1 MKTSIGEVEG
11 VTLFCRIFMHGVY
24 GRRFVV
30 VGPGVHALDA
40 ETLVN
45 FKQLDGR
52 KVQFL
57 FGRGFSDG
65 PVKVI
70 SGDEI
75 GQADA
80 RDKVEIVL
88 AYIIDVAAR
97 GVLLPETLERRHNK
111 VEIALDAPRALL
123 RHLDGKGDTVK

>member
-1 MKTSIGEVEG
+1 
-11 VTLFCRIFMHGVY
+11 MHGAY
-24 GRRFVV
+24 GCRLVV
-30 VGPGVHALDA
+30 VGPGVHALNA
-40 ETLVN
+40 EALVN
-45 FKQLDGR
+45 FKQFDGG

-57 FGRGFSDG
+57 FGRGFRDC
-65 PVKVI
+65 PAKVI

-97 GVLLPETLERRHNK
+97 GLLPPEPSSGGTTK
-111 VEIALDAPRALL
+111 S
-123 RHLDGKGDTVK
+123 K

>member
-1 MKTSIGEVEG
+1 
-11 VTLFCRIFMHGVY
+11 MHGVY
-24 GRRFVV
+24 GCRLAV
-30 VGPGVHALDA
+30 VGSGMHALNA

-57 FGRGFSDG
+57 FGRGFRDR

-70 SGDEI
+70 LSDEI
-75 GQADA
+75 GQADE

-88 AYIIDVAAR
+88 AYIIDVATR
-97 GVLLPETLERRHNK
+97 GVLPPKALERRYHK
-111 VEIALDAPRALL
+111 VEIALDTP
-123 RHLDGKGDTVK
+123 

>member
-1 MKTSIGEVEG
+1 
-11 VTLFCRIFMHGVY
+11 MHSVY

-30 VGPGVHALDA
+30 VGPGMHTLNA

-45 FKQLDGR
+45 FKQLYGG

-57 FGRGFSDG
+57 FGRGFRDC

-80 RDKVEIVL
+80 RDEVEIVF
-88 AYIIDVAAR
+88 AYIIDVTAR
-97 GVLLPETLERRHNK
+97 GVLPLETFERRYHK
-111 VEIALDAPRALL
+111 VEIAF
-123 RHLDGKGDTVK
+123 DTP

>member
-1 MKTSIGEVEG
+1 
-11 VTLFCRIFMHGVY
+11 MHSVY

-30 VGPGVHALDA
+30 VGPGVHTLNA

-45 FKQLDGR
+45 FKQFDGG

-57 FGRGFSDG
+57 FGRGFRDC
-65 PVKVI
+65 PAKVI

-97 GVLLPETLERRHNK
+97 GLLPSETLERRYHK
-111 VEIALDAPRALL
+111 VEIALDTP
-123 RHLDGKGDTVK
+123 

>member
-1 MKTSIGEVEG
+1 
-11 VTLFCRIFMHGVY
+11 MHGAY

-30 VGPGVHALDA
+30 VGPSVHALNA
-40 ETLVN
+40 EALVN

-52 KVQFL
+52 KVKFL
-57 FGRGFSDG
+57 FGRGFRDC

-75 GQADA
+75 GQANA
-80 RDKVEIVL
+80 RDKAEIVL

-97 GVLLPETLERRHNK
+97 GVLSPETLERRYHK
-111 VEIALDAPRALL
+111 VEIALDTP
-123 RHLDGKGDTVK
+123 

>member
-1 MKTSIGEVEG
+1 MH
-11 VTLFCRIFMHGVY
+11 TLN
-24 GRRFVV
+24 
-30 VGPGVHALDA
+30 A

-57 FGRGFSDG
+57 FGRGFRDC
-65 PVKVI
+65 PAKVI

-97 GVLLPETLERRHNK
+97 GVLLPETLE
-111 VEIALDAPRALL
+111 
-123 RHLDGKGDTVK
+123 

>member
-1 MKTSIGEVEG
+1 M
-11 VTLFCRIFMHGVY
+11 
-24 GRRFVV
+24 
-30 VGPGVHALDA
+30 HALNA
-40 ETLVN
+40 EALIN
-45 FKQLDGR
+45 LKQLNSV

-57 FGRGFSDG
+57 FGRGFRDC

-75 GQADA
+75 GQADT

-97 GVLLPETLERRHNK
+97 GVLPLETLERRYHK
-111 VEIALDAPRALL
+111 VEIALDTPRAFL
-123 RHLDGKGDTVK
+123 RHLDGIGDAVK